1 MLLRSYRQICLPIGG
16 IGKHILDLQSIFP
29 LKTKGEAKICLFF
42 EINNKQFLY
51 MESFHLWPVN

>member
-16 IGKHILDLQSIFP
+16 IGKNILDLQSIFP

-42 EINNKQFLY
+42 EINN
-51 MESFHLWPVN
+51 SFYIWKAFIY